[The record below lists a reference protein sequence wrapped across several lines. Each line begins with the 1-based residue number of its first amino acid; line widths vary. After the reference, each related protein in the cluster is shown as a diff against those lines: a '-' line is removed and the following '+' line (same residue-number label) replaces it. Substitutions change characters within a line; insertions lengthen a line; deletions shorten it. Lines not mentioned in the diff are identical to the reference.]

1 MLSIQTLVA
10 SLDRFC
16 RRRVVHIARGRA
28 RHEAPLRFWQPPKKK
43 PVAGSVFGC
52 GRAAGE
58 LTFRRADA
66 ACAVFAA

>member
-43 PVAGSVFGC
+43 PWPVRFSV
-52 GRAAGE
+52 AGE